1 MRKPYIVGVLALGCV
16 LSGGWSVDV
25 PAQGIASRS
34 NQSHLLRCGVKS
46 PTALEQDLIEA
57 QVSIV
62 EQKMGTSAF
71 AALKRGAI
79 PVHVHIITT
88 TSGDG
93 NVSSLVPA
101 QINVLNAAYKA
112 SGFQFKLASVQVV
125 ANNAWFTA
133 EPGSPEEIAM
143 KDALREGGPDA
154 LNIYTLTSDA
164 FLGWATFPH
173 DAKHFPRYDGVV
185 LNFGSL
191 PGGGIEFPV
200 DPAQEPDGMI
210 TYDEGDTGT
219 HEVGHWLGLY
229 HTFEAGC
236 GANGDRIRDTP
247 AEAEPQFFCAP
258 RDSCVANGRKA
269 DGSDPI
275 TNYMD
280 YVDDV
285 CMTDFTPDQAVRM
298 DRQWKTFRQ

>member
-1 MRKPYIVGVLALGCV
+1 MRRRHVVGVLALYCV

-25 PAQGIASRS
+25 PAQGVANRS
-34 NQSHLLRCGVKS
+34 TQPRVLRCGVKS
-46 PTALEQDLIEA
+46 PTALEQELIEA

-62 EQKMGTSAF
+62 ERNMGASKL

-79 PVHVHIITT
+79 PVHFHIITAAN
-88 TSGDG
+88 GVG

-101 QINVLNAAYKA
+101 QMDVLNAAYRS
-112 SGFQFKLASVQVV
+112 SGFKFTLASVEVV

-133 EPGSPEEIAM
+133 EPGSAEEIAM
-143 KDALREGGPDA
+143 KDALRVGGSDE
-154 LNIYTLTSDA
+154 LNVYTLTSDA
-164 FLGWATFPH
+164 LLGWATFPH

-191 PGGGIEFPV
+191 PGGGIEFPF
-200 DPAQEPDGMI
+200 DPTQEPDGLI

-236 GANGDRIRDTP
+236 GKNGDRIRDTP
-247 AEAEPQFFCAP
+247 SEAEPQFFCAP

-285 CMTDFTPDQAVRM
+285 CMTDFTLDQTARM
-298 DRQWKTFRQ
+298 DKQWKVFRQ